1 MTAVYV
7 YQSMASQGEIA
18 GRVISKG
25 YQLEAKGK
33 HVGDNHA
40 RLRKVPI
47 ISSVRMHAY
56 ANLKTVVVSLS
67 TQCQTNS
74 CH

>member
-40 RLRKVPI
+40 RLKVPI
-47 ISSVRMHAY
+47 ISSVHMHAY
-56 ANLKTVVVSLS
+56 ADLETVVVSLS

>member
-40 RLRKVPI
+40 CLKVPI
-47 ISSVRMHAY
+47 ISSVHMHAY
-56 ANLKTVVVSLS
+56 ANLLR
-67 TQCQTNS
+67 
-74 CH
+74 